1 MKNLVNLTPAQVSK
15 HAEIAAKC
23 AKVERKIRQTAEA
36 QARVDRKDQE
46 FVTVSRNFNRFR
58 DVEVTKMLP
67 DGISYV
73 VRITGLRPAWI
84 TKDNIG
90 YKI

>member
-23 AKVERKIRQTAEA
+23 AKVERKIRETAEA

-46 FVTVSRNFNRFR
+46 FVTVGRDFDRWR
-58 DVEVTKMLP
+58 DVKVIKALP
-67 DGISYV
+67 DGRSFV
-73 VRITGLRPAWI
+73 VEVTGLRPAHI
-84 TKDNIG
+84 TKDNVG